1 MELQSGTQI
10 AAQCVIS
17 KYEYVIHQCTW

>member
-17 KYEYVIHQCTW
+17 KYEDVIHQ